1 MLHLDIS
8 GAMAKLITPAM
19 GLTAQEIADLR
30 TPMRKNIESWLKE
43 RSNGEHAWS
52 MDPYQKKTV
61 EAVKTV
67 AMKYKGEGI
76 KTVLWIG
83 IGGSSLGPQVL
94 SEVFGA
100 QSPVKFIVLDSIDP
114 AMLTT
119 ALQGVDWKAALVVC
133 ASKSGDTLEPMSI
146 FFYCLDKL
154 RKSLGKK
161 AFTRVI
167 AVTDPEK
174 GNLRRFAREYAITTL
189 DIPPDVGGRY
199 CIFTPVGLLPLA
211 LMGVELDRF
220 VRGAKDMDTL
230 CQKTSLEE
238 NPAAHLAAVQFLMD
252 TKKNYPVRVI
262 MSYSGRLRSMGR
274 WNQQLIAESLGK
286 TESKN
291 PIPLAA
297 VGTQD
302 QHSLLQQWME
312 GPRKQWHLFI
322 RELEKDDVFV
332 PKDVDESWAFISQ
345 KSFGDLLDAAFE
357 GTSRGLTKAKRPW
370 ASIALTR
377 LDPYHLGQLFFLLL
391 AEVVL
396 LGKLYR
402 IDPYG
407 QPGVEIGKKIT
418 REILSV

>member
-1 MLHLDIS
+1 MLHLDVS
-8 GAMAKLITPAM
+8 GALAKSITPAM

-30 TPMRKNIESWLKE
+30 TPMRKNVESWLKE
-43 RSNGEHAWS
+43 RSSGDHAWS

-61 EAVKTV
+61 EAVKTM
-67 AMKYKGEGI
+67 AMGFKGEGI

-83 IGGSSLGPQVL
+83 IGGSGLGPQVL
-94 SEVFGA
+94 SEVFGNA
-100 QSPVKFIVLDSIDP
+100 AAPKFIILDSIDP
-114 AMLTT
+114 AILTHT
-119 ALQGVDWKAALVVC
+119 LEGVDWKSTLVVV
-133 ASKSGDTLEPMSI
+133 ASKSGDTLEPMSV
-146 FFYCLDKL
+146 FFLCLDKL
-154 RKSLGKK
+154 RKALGKK
-161 AFTRVI
+161 AFTRVVAI
-167 AVTDPEK
+167 TDPEK
-174 GNLRRFAREYAITTL
+174 GNLKKFAREYNIPTL
-189 DIPPDVGGRY
+189 SIPPDVGGRY
-199 CIFTPVGLLPLA
+199 CIFSPVGLLPIA
-211 LMGVELDRF
+211 LLGGDVDRF
-220 VRGAKDMDTL
+220 VRGAKEMDTL

-238 NPAAHLAAVQFLMD
+238 NPAAYLATVQFLMD
-252 TKKNYPVRVI
+252 TKKGYPVRVI

-322 RELEKDDVFV
+322 RELEKDNLAV
-332 PKDVDESWAFISQ
+332 PKDVDEAWAFISQ
-345 KSFGDLLDAAFE
+345 KPFGDLLDAAFQ
-357 GTSRGLTKAKRPW
+357 GTSKGLTKSKRAW
-370 ASIALTR
+370 ASVALTR
-377 LDPYHLGQLFFLLL
+377 LDAYHLGQLFFLLL
-391 AEVVL
+391 AEVVF

-418 REILSV
+418 RDILSV

>member
-8 GAMAKLITPAM
+8 GALAKSITPAM
-19 GLTAQEIADLR
+19 GLTAQEVADMR
-30 TPMRKNIESWLKE
+30 TPMRKNIEAWLKE
-43 RSNGEHAWS
+43 RSAGDHAWS

-61 EAVKTV
+61 EAVKAV
-67 AMKYKGEGI
+67 AMKVKAENI

-94 SEVFGA
+94 GEVFGA
-100 QSPVKFIVLDSIDP
+100 QSPVHFIILDSIDP
-114 AMLTT
+114 AILSTT
-119 ALQGVDWKAALVVC
+119 LKTVDWKSTLVVC

-154 RKSLGKK
+154 RKALGKK
-161 AFTRVI
+161 AFARII

-174 GNLRRFAREYAITTL
+174 GNLKRFANEYGITTL
-189 DIPPDVGGRY
+189 DIPPGVGGRY
-199 CIFTPVGLLPLA
+199 CIFSPVGLLPLA
-211 LMGVELDRF
+211 LMGVDVDRF
-220 VRGAKDMDTL
+220 VRGGKDMDTL

-238 NPAAHLAAVQFLMD
+238 NPAALLATVQFLMD

-262 MSYSGRLRSMGR
+262 MSYSGRLRSITR
-274 WNQQLIAESLGK
+274 WNQQLVAESLGK
-286 TESKN
+286 TDSKN

-322 RELEKDDVFV
+322 RELEKEEVYV

-357 GTSRGLTKAKRPW
+357 GTSRGLTKAKRAW
-370 ASIALTR
+370 ASVALTR
-377 LDPYHLGQLFFLLL
+377 LDAYHLGQLFFLLL
-391 AEVVL
+391 AEVVF

-418 REILSV
+418 REILSA